1 MYQKLEEEY
10 IKNSKSNNFLRSS
23 FIIFLVLYSITLI
36 ANSKLLIYI
45 TETRKI
51 EINGIIKLI
60 ILVICTCVATIIV
73 GSLALTSHILYKKI
87 KKNTINFKTEFINII
102 KNISNKRNE
111 DKELIRTF
119 LKKNNYY
126 NSTTIQN
133 IINHYQIKP
142 LMDKKEISFI
152 EILSIVLTLIY
163 NGNENDILMI
173 ILAILIAIIIFTY
186 IKNIKSIILV
196 LTKKE
201 DLYKNLE
208 EILSE
213 IQVELLQDTKNA
225 KSKNVKKK
233 SRG

>member
-23 FIIFLVLYSITLI
+23 FIYFFMLYALTLVI
-36 ANSKLLIYI
+36 NSRILKCII
-45 TETRKI
+45 ETRKL

-73 GSLALTSHILYKKI
+73 GSIALTLHILYKKI
-87 KKNTINFKTEFINII
+87 KNNNTNFKAEFINII

-111 DKELIRTF
+111 DKELIITF

-133 IINHYQIKP
+133 VINHYQIKS
-142 LMDKKEISFI
+142 LMDKKEISFV

-163 NGNENDILMI
+163 NDNENDILMI

-196 LTKKE
+196 LNKKE
-201 DLYKNLE
+201 NLYENLE

-213 IQVELLQDTKNA
+213 IHVELLQETRNIQKV
-225 KSKNVKKK
+225 KKKK

>member
-10 IKNSKSNNFLRSS
+10 IKNSKSNNFLKSS

-36 ANSKLLIYI
+36 ANNKLLIYI

-60 ILVICTCVATIIV
+60 ILVTCTCVATIIV
-73 GSLALTSHILYKKI
+73 GSIALTLYILYKKI
-87 KKNTINFKTEFINII
+87 KNNNTNFKAEFINII

-111 DKELIRTF
+111 DKNLIKKF
-119 LKKNNYY
+119 LKDNNCY
-126 NSTTIQN
+126 NCETIQN
-133 IINHYQIKP
+133 IINHYRVKP
-142 LMDKKEISFI
+142 LTSKKGISLI
-152 EILSIVLTLIY
+152 EIISIVLAIMY
-163 NGNENDILMI
+163 KDENNILMAI
-173 ILAILIAIIIFTY
+173 ILLLISVIIFTY

-196 LTKKE
+196 LNKKE
-201 DLYKNLE
+201 NLYENLE

-213 IQVELLQDTKNA
+213 IQVELLQDTKNV

>member
-1 MYQKLEEEY
+1 MLYALTLV
-10 IKNSKSNNFLRSS
+10 INSKILKC
-23 FIIFLVLYSITLI
+23 II
-36 ANSKLLIYI
+36 
-45 TETRKI
+45 ETRKL

-60 ILVICTCVATIIV
+60 ILAICTGVATITI
-73 GSLALTSHILYKKI
+73 GGIILTLYILYKKI
-87 KKNTINFKTEFINII
+87 KNNNTNFKTEFINII

-119 LKKNNYY
+119 LKKNNY
-126 NSTTIQN
+126 NNNTTIQN
-133 IINHYQIKP
+133 IINHYRIKS
-142 LMDKKEISFI
+142 LTDKKEISFI
-152 EILSIVLTLIY
+152 EILSIVLTLVY
-163 NGNENDILMI
+163 KDNGNNILMI
-173 ILAILIAIIIFTY
+173 KAILIAIIIFTY

-213 IQVELLQDTKNA
+213 IQVELLQDTKNM
-225 KSKNVKKK
+225 KLKKGKKK

>member
-1 MYQKLEEEY
+1 MYQRLEEEY
-10 IKNSKSNNFLRSS
+10 IKNSKSNNFLKSS
-23 FIIFLVLYSITLI
+23 FIYFFMLYALTLVI
-36 ANSKLLIYI
+36 NSKILKCII
-45 TETRKI
+45 ETRKL

-60 ILVICTCVATIIV
+60 ILAICTGVATITI
-73 GSLALTSHILYKKI
+73 GGIILTLYILYKKI
-87 KKNTINFKTEFINII
+87 KNNNTNFKTEFINII

-119 LKKNNYY
+119 LKKNNY
-126 NSTTIQN
+126 NNNTTIQN
-133 IINHYQIKP
+133 IINHYRIKS
-142 LMDKKEISFI
+142 LTDKKEISFI
-152 EILSIVLTLIY
+152 EILSIVLTLVY
-163 NGNENDILMI
+163 KDNGNNILMI
-173 ILAILIAIIIFTY
+173 KAILIAIIIFTY

-213 IQVELLQDTKNA
+213 IQVELLQDTKNM
-225 KSKNVKKK
+225 KLKKGKKK

>member
-1 MYQKLEEEY
+1 MLFFGYY
-10 IKNSKSNNFLRSS
+10 IL
-23 FIIFLVLYSITLI
+23 TLI
-36 ANSKLLIYI
+36 FNNSLLINI
-45 TETRKI
+45 IETRKI

-60 ILVICTCVATIIV
+60 ILVTCTCVTTIIV
-73 GSLALTSHILYKKI
+73 GSIALTLHILHKKI
-87 KKNTINFKTEFINII
+87 KNNNTNFKAEFINII

-142 LMDKKEISFI
+142 LTDKKEISFI

-186 IKNIKSIILV
+186 TKNIKSIILV

-213 IQVELLQDTKNA
+213 IQVELLQDTKNM
-225 KSKNVKKK
+225 KLKKGKKK

>member
-1 MYQKLEEEY
+1 MYQRLEEEY
-10 IKNSKSNNFLRSS
+10 IKNSKSNNFLRNS
-23 FIIFLVLYSITLI
+23 FVIFLVLYSITLI
-36 ANSKLLIYI
+36 INNRLLINI
-45 TETRKI
+45 IETRKI

-60 ILVICTCVATIIV
+60 ILVTCTCVTTIIV
-73 GSLALTSHILYKKI
+73 GSIALTLYILHKKI
-87 KKNTINFKTEFINII
+87 KNNNTNFKAEFINII

-142 LMDKKEISFI
+142 LTDKKEISFI

-173 ILAILIAIIIFTY
+173 ILAILIAIIIFAYT
-186 IKNIKSIILV
+186 KNIKSIILV

-213 IQVELLQDTKNA
+213 IQVELLQDTKNM
-225 KSKNVKKK
+225 KLKKGKKK

>member
-1 MYQKLEEEY
+1 MYQRLEEEY
-10 IKNSKSNNFLRSS
+10 IKNSKSNNFLKSS
-23 FIIFLVLYSITLI
+23 FIYFFMLYALTLVI
-36 ANSKLLIYI
+36 NSKILKYI
-45 TETRKI
+45 IETRKL

-60 ILVICTCVATIIV
+60 ILAICTGVATITI
-73 GSLALTSHILYKKI
+73 GGIILTLYILYKKI
-87 KKNTINFKTEFINII
+87 KNNNTNFKTEFINII

-142 LMDKKEISFI
+142 LTDKKEISFI

-186 IKNIKSIILV
+186 TKNIKSIILV

-213 IQVELLQDTKNA
+213 IQVELLQDTKNM
-225 KSKNVKKK
+225 KLKKGKKK

>member
-1 MYQKLEEEY
+1 MYQRLEEEY
-10 IKNSKSNNFLRSS
+10 IKNSKSNNFLRNS
-23 FIIFLVLYSITLI
+23 FVIFLVLYSITLI
-36 ANSKLLIYI
+36 INNRLLINI
-45 TETRKI
+45 IETRKI
-51 EINGIIKLI
+51 ETNGIIKLI
-60 ILVICTCVATIIV
+60 ILVTCTCVTTIIV
-73 GSLALTSHILYKKI
+73 GSIVLTLHILHKKI
-87 KKNTINFKTEFINII
+87 KNNNTNFKAEFINII

-119 LKKNNYY
+119 LKNNNYY

-142 LMDKKEISFI
+142 LTDKKEISFI

-186 IKNIKSIILV
+186 TKNIKSIILV

-213 IQVELLQDTKNA
+213 IQVELLQDTKNM
-225 KSKNVKKK
+225 KLKKGKKK

>member
-10 IKNSKSNNFLRSS
+10 IKNSKSKIFLKSS

-36 ANSKLLIYI
+36 ANNKLLIYI

-60 ILVICTCVATIIV
+60 ILVTCTCIAIIIV
-73 GSLALTSHILYKKI
+73 GSIALTLYILYKKT
-87 KKNTINFKTEFINII
+87 KSNNTNFKAEFINII

-111 DKELIRTF
+111 DKNLIKKF
-119 LKKNNYY
+119 LKNNNCY
-126 NSTTIQN
+126 NCETIQN
-133 IINHYQIKP
+133 IINHYRVKS
-142 LMDKKEISFI
+142 LTSKKGISLI
-152 EILSIVLTLIY
+152 EIISIVLAIMY
-163 NGNENDILMI
+163 KDENNILMVI
-173 ILAILIAIIIFTY
+173 ILLLISVIIFTY

-196 LTKKE
+196 LNKKE
-201 DLYKNLE
+201 NLYENLE

-213 IQVELLQDTKNA
+213 IHIELQQETRNIK
-225 KSKNVKKK
+225 KVKKKK

>member
-1 MYQKLEEEY
+1 MYQRLEEEY
-10 IKNSKSNNFLRSS
+10 IKNSKSNNFLKSS
-23 FIIFLVLYSITLI
+23 FIYFFMLYALTLVI
-36 ANSKLLIYI
+36 NSKILKYI
-45 TETRKI
+45 IETRKL

-60 ILVICTCVATIIV
+60 ILAIYTGVATITI
-73 GSLALTSHILYKKI
+73 GGIILTLYILYKKI
-87 KKNTINFKTEFINII
+87 KNNNTNFKTEFINII

-126 NSTTIQN
+126 NNTTIQN
-133 IINHYQIKP
+133 IINHYRIKS
-142 LMDKKEISFI
+142 LTDKKEISFI
-152 EILSIVLTLIY
+152 EILSIVLTLVY
-163 NGNENDILMI
+163 KDNGNNILMI
-173 ILAILIAIIIFTY
+173 KAILIAIIIFTY

-208 EILSE
+208 EMLSE
-213 IQVELLQDTKNA
+213 IQVELLQDAKNM
-225 KSKNVKKK
+225 KLKKGKKK

>member
-10 IKNSKSNNFLRSS
+10 IKNSKSKNFLKSS

-36 ANSKLLIYI
+36 ANNKLLIYI

-60 ILVICTCVATIIV
+60 ILVTCTCIAIIIV
-73 GSLALTSHILYKKI
+73 GSIALTLYILYKKT
-87 KKNTINFKTEFINII
+87 KSNNTNFKAEFINII

-111 DKELIRTF
+111 DKNLIKKF
-119 LKKNNYY
+119 LKNNNCY
-126 NSTTIQN
+126 NCETIQN
-133 IINHYQIKP
+133 IINHYRVKS
-142 LMDKKEISFI
+142 LTSKKEISFV

-163 NGNENDILMI
+163 NDNENDILMI

-186 IKNIKSIILV
+186 IKNIKAIILV
-196 LTKKE
+196 LNKKE
-201 DLYKNLE
+201 NLYENLE

-213 IQVELLQDTKNA
+213 IHIELQQETRNIK
-225 KSKNVKKK
+225 KVKKKK

>member
-1 MYQKLEEEY
+1 MYQRLEEEY
-10 IKNSKSNNFLRSS
+10 IKNSKSNNFLKSS
-23 FIIFLVLYSITLI
+23 FIYFFMLYALTLVI
-36 ANSKLLIYI
+36 NSKILKYI
-45 TETRKI
+45 IETRKL

-60 ILVICTCVATIIV
+60 ILAICTGVATITI
-73 GSLALTSHILYKKI
+73 GGIILTLYILYKKI
-87 KKNTINFKTEFINII
+87 KNNNTNFKTEFINII

-126 NSTTIQN
+126 NNTTIQN
-133 IINHYQIKP
+133 IINHYRIKS
-142 LMDKKEISFI
+142 LTDKKEISFI
-152 EILSIVLTLIY
+152 EILSIVLTLVY
-163 NGNENDILMI
+163 KDNGNNILMI
-173 ILAILIAIIIFTY
+173 KAILIAIIIFTY

-213 IQVELLQDTKNA
+213 IQVELLQDTKNM
-225 KSKNVKKK
+225 KLKKGKKK

>member
-1 MYQKLEEEY
+1 MLYALTLV
-10 IKNSKSNNFLRSS
+10 INSKILKY
-23 FIIFLVLYSITLI
+23 II
-36 ANSKLLIYI
+36 
-45 TETRKI
+45 ETRKL

-60 ILVICTCVATIIV
+60 ILAICTGVATITI
-73 GSLALTSHILYKKI
+73 GGIILTLYILYKKI
-87 KKNTINFKTEFINII
+87 KNNNTNFKTEFINII

-126 NSTTIQN
+126 NNTTIQN
-133 IINHYQIKP
+133 IINHYRIKS
-142 LMDKKEISFI
+142 LTDKKEISFI
-152 EILSIVLTLIY
+152 EILSIVLTLVY
-163 NGNENDILMI
+163 KDNGNNILMI
-173 ILAILIAIIIFTY
+173 KAILIAIIIFTY

-213 IQVELLQDTKNA
+213 IQVELLQDTKNM
-225 KSKNVKKK
+225 KLKKGKKK

>member
-1 MYQKLEEEY
+1 MYQRLEEEY
-10 IKNSKSNNFLRSS
+10 IKNSKSNNFLKSS
-23 FIIFLVLYSITLI
+23 FIYFFMLYALTLVI
-36 ANSKLLIYI
+36 NSKILKCII
-45 TETRKI
+45 ETRKL

-60 ILVICTCVATIIV
+60 ILAICTGVATITI
-73 GSLALTSHILYKKI
+73 GGIILTLYILYKKI
-87 KKNTINFKTEFINII
+87 KNNNTNFKTEFINII

-126 NSTTIQN
+126 NNTTIQN
-133 IINHYQIKP
+133 IINHYRIKS
-142 LMDKKEISFI
+142 LTDKKEISFI
-152 EILSIVLTLIY
+152 EILSIVLTLVY
-163 NGNENDILMI
+163 KDNGNNILMI
-173 ILAILIAIIIFTY
+173 KAILIAIIIFTY

-213 IQVELLQDTKNA
+213 IQVELLQDTKNM
-225 KSKNVKKK
+225 KLKKGKKK

>member
-1 MYQKLEEEY
+1 M
-10 IKNSKSNNFLRSS
+10 
-23 FIIFLVLYSITLI
+23 
-36 ANSKLLIYI
+36 
-45 TETRKI
+45 
-51 EINGIIKLI
+51 NGIIKLI
-60 ILVICTCVATIIV
+60 ILVTCTCVTTIIV
-73 GSLALTSHILYKKI
+73 GSIALTLHILHKKI
-87 KKNTINFKTEFINII
+87 KNNNTNFKAEFINII

-133 IINHYQIKP
+133 IINHYQKKP
-142 LMDKKEISFI
+142 LTDKKEISFI

-186 IKNIKSIILV
+186 TKNIKSIILV

-213 IQVELLQDTKNA
+213 IQVELLQDTKNM
-225 KSKNVKKK
+225 KLKKGKKK

>member
-1 MYQKLEEEY
+1 MYQRLEEEY
-10 IKNSKSNNFLRSS
+10 IKNSKSNNFLRNS
-23 FIIFLVLYSITLI
+23 FVIFLVLYSITLI
-36 ANSKLLIYI
+36 INNRLLINI
-45 TETRKI
+45 IETRKI

-60 ILVICTCVATIIV
+60 ILVACTCVTTIIV
-73 GSLALTSHILYKKI
+73 GRIALTLHILHKKI
-87 KKNTINFKTEFINII
+87 KNNNTNFKAEFINII

-142 LMDKKEISFI
+142 LTDKKEISFI

-186 IKNIKSIILV
+186 TKNIKSIILV

-213 IQVELLQDTKNA
+213 IQVELLQDTKNM
-225 KSKNVKKK
+225 KLKKGKKK

>member
-1 MYQKLEEEY
+1 MYQRLEEEY
-10 IKNSKSNNFLRSS
+10 IKNSKSNNFLKSS
-23 FIIFLVLYSITLI
+23 FIYFFMLYALTLVI
-36 ANSKLLIYI
+36 NSRILKYI
-45 TETRKI
+45 IETRKL

-60 ILVICTCVATIIV
+60 ILVICTCVATIII
-73 GSLALTSHILYKKI
+73 GGIILTLYILYKKI
-87 KKNTINFKTEFINII
+87 KNNNTNFKAEFINII

-133 IINHYQIKP
+133 IINHYRIKS
-142 LMDKKEISFI
+142 LTDKKEISFI

-163 NGNENDILMI
+163 KDNGNNILMI
-173 ILAILIAIIIFTY
+173 KAILIAIIIFTY
-186 IKNIKSIILV
+186 TKNIKSIILV

-208 EILSE
+208 EMLSE
-213 IQVELLQDTKNA
+213 IQVELLQETKNT
-225 KSKNVKKK
+225 KLKKGKKK

>member
-10 IKNSKSNNFLRSS
+10 IKNSKSKNFLKSS
-23 FIIFLVLYSITLI
+23 FIYFIMLYALTLVI
-36 ANSKLLIYI
+36 NSRILKYI
-45 TETRKI
+45 IETRKL

-73 GSLALTSHILYKKI
+73 GSLVLTLYILYMKI
-87 KKNTINFKTEFINII
+87 KNNTINFKTEFINII
-102 KNISNKRNE
+102 KNISNKRTE

-142 LMDKKEISFI
+142 LTNKKEISFI

-163 NGNENDILMI
+163 KDNGNNILMI
-173 ILAILIAIIIFTY
+173 KAILIAIIIFTY

-213 IQVELLQDTKNA
+213 IQVELLQETRNIK
-225 KSKNVKKK
+225 KVKKKK